1 METEERKQKQVWL
14 DQSFTVDILHIN
26 PDGPDE
32 AVRFSVAL
40 SATGSLLEYPPMRVG
55 FSDTLIGA
63 VIAFY
68 PDHGDGYAIQPETI
82 EHPAGMSRNE
92 AIAVIKAM
100 FEKSGRG
107 AEADEDWAWLP
118 IVLSDYLAKIFPW
131 PRYEQIAELLR
142 QEVRDRNAQVSAKE
156 K

>member
-14 DQSFTVDILHIN
+14 EQSFTLDLWHAD

-32 AVRFSVAL
+32 AVRYSVAL
-40 SATGSLLEYPPMRVG
+40 SATGSLRENPPMRIG

-63 VIAFY
+63 VIAYY
-68 PDHGDGYAIQPETI
+68 PDHGDGYALQPETI
-82 EHPAGMSRNE
+82 EHPAGMTRGE

-107 AEADEDWAWLP
+107 AAADEDWVWLP
-118 IVLSDYLAKIFPW
+118 VVLSDYLATIFPW

-142 QEVRDRNAQVSAKE
+142 QEVRDRNAQVLAKE

>member
-14 DQSFTVDILHIN
+14 DQSFTLDLRHMD
-26 PDGPDE
+26 PDGSDE
-32 AVRFSVAL
+32 AVHFQVAL
-40 SATGSLLEYPPMRVG
+40 SALGSVREQPQMRIG
-55 FSDTLIGA
+55 LNDPLISA
-63 VIAFY
+63 AIEFY
-68 PDHGDGYAIQPETI
+68 PDHSDGYAIQPETI
-82 EHPAGMSRNE
+82 EHPAGMTRNE

-107 AEADEDWAWLP
+107 AAADGDWAWLP
-118 IVLSDYLAKIFPW
+118 VQLDEYLATIFPW

-142 QEVRDRNAQVSAKE
+142 QEVQNRNLQVLGKE

>member
-14 DQSFTVDILHIN
+14 EQSFTLDLWHVN

-32 AVRFSVAL
+32 AVHFNVAL
-40 SATGSLLEYPPMRVG
+40 SALGSLREYLPMRIG

-82 EHPAGMSRNE
+82 EHPAGMTRGE

-107 AEADEDWAWLP
+107 AAADEDWAWLP
-118 IVLSDYLAKIFPW
+118 VQLDDYLAKIFPW
-131 PRYEQIAELLR
+131 PRYAQVAELLR
-142 QEVRDRNAQVSAKE
+142 QEVRDRNAQVLAKE

>member
-14 DQSFTVDILHIN
+14 EPSFTMDLLHID

-32 AVRFSVAL
+32 AVRYSVSL
-40 SATGSLLEYPPMRVG
+40 SATGSLREYPSMRVG
-55 FSDTLIGA
+55 FTDTLIGA

-68 PDHGDGYAIQPETI
+68 PDHGDGYALQPETI
-82 EHPAGMSRNE
+82 EHPAGITRGE
-92 AIAVIKAM
+92 AIVIIKAM

-107 AEADEDWAWLP
+107 AAADEDWAWLP
-118 IVLSDYLAKIFPW
+118 VQLDDFLASIFQW
-131 PRYEQIAELLR
+131 PRYAQVADLLR
-142 QEVRDRNAQVSAKE
+142 QAVESRNAQVLAKE

>member
-14 DQSFTVDILHIN
+14 DQSFTMDILHIN

-40 SATGSLLEYPPMRVG
+40 SATGSLREYPPMRVG

-82 EHPAGMSRNE
+82 EQPAGMTRRE

-107 AEADEDWAWLP
+107 AAADEDWVWLP
-118 IVLSDYLAKIFPW
+118 VVLSDYLATIFPW
-131 PRYEQIAELLR
+131 PRYEQVAELLR
-142 QEVRDRNAQVSAKE
+142 QEVRDRNAQVLAKE